1 MVTELDT
8 PDPQR
13 QRSARNDHSDM
24 RDGDSAHGNPYEP
37 AGDEAALDSD
47 TDTADTTAR
56 DEAMEVLSDAERD
69 TATPPVTEPG
79 PEMPIA
85 EYEKLT
91 IPEVLE
97 QVNGLSKD
105 ELSEVAAYER
115 AHRNRKTLLAKLDR
129 MLKAPDHAA

>member
-13 QRSARNDHSDM
+13 QRGARNDPDM

-37 AGDEAALDSD
+37 AGDEVAIDSD
-47 TDTADTTAR
+47 TDMADTATR
-56 DEAMEVLSDAERD
+56 DEAAEQLSDAGREA
-69 TATPPVTEPG
+69 TAPPVTEPG

-97 QVNGLSKD
+97 QANGLSKD

-129 MLKAPDHAA
+129 LLKAPDHAA